1 VDPVADRWCCD
12 RPFLPFSVT
21 AYLNGHNFIER
32 ELTRQGVKFVKDD
45 NRFVSVA
52 EPATLQAAADRL
64 DGKPC

>member
-1 VDPVADRWCCD
+1 MADRWCCD